1 MGQAMSDIQPLSDAE
16 LKLLRQNFAEESVAQ
31 ELSGALDDEKPKHAI
46 GLSELYN
53 YAHKNSEHIDTDKIE
68 TALASSPAI
77 RNAFRRII
85 TGMVFY
91 RSGEALAASDPGPI
105 PRSGNGFSI
114 RYQTANTVP
123 GHIYVIIELDGN
135 APALKNILYVFDE
148 MDKYTSF
155 PLSSPR
161 NGIIQILVSVDNPL
175 LQLLSDP
182 KTEVMLG

>member
-1 MGQAMSDIQPLSDAE
+1 MSDIQPPSDAE
-16 LKLLRQNFAEESVAQ
+16 LRLLRQNFAEESVTQ
-31 ELSGALDDEKPKHAI
+31 ELSGALDDERPKHAI
-46 GLSELYN
+46 GLGELYN
-53 YAHKNSEHIDTDKIE
+53 YAHENLEHTDTVKIE

-123 GHIYVIIELDGN
+123 GHIYVIIELDGKTILN
-135 APALKNILYVFDE
+135 CIPIRLAVSQSKNIASIPFLFNNV
-148 MDKYTSF
+148 KYLRI
-155 PLSSPR
+155 P
-161 NGIIQILVSVDNPL
+161 D
-175 LQLLSDP
+175 LSDSQS
-182 KTEVMLG
+182 